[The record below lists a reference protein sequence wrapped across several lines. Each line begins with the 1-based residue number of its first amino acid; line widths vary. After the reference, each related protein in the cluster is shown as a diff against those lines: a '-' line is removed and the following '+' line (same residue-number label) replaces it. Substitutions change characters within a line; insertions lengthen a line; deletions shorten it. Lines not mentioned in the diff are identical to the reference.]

1 MFIIYNL
8 NTLFIYNLKIDYSKR
23 FKTSLKNGQPR
34 IWQNNLPNFW
44 TITAETILLHLA
56 ENVKIDYSK
65 HPRKMTNQEFRKTAC
80 TTFGPFFIKS
90 SATLKSNYSK
100 YPRKMANQEFGKTAS
115 PSFGPFFEYFHRF
128 SNPQHNGNNISV
140 STHMPQIIKVWVRK
154 IGRADAE

>member
-1 MFIIYNL
+1 MANQEFTKMTSQLLDYLLQQTFMLHLTEIV
-8 NTLFIYNLKIDYSKR
+8 KIDYSKR

-80 TTFGPFFIKS
+80 TTFV
-90 SATLKSNYSK
+90 
-100 YPRKMANQEFGKTAS
+100 
-115 PSFGPFFEYFHRF
+115 PSFKKYLLP
-128 SNPQHNGNNISV
+128 
-140 STHMPQIIKVWVRK
+140 
-154 IGRADAE
+154 